1 MYIRNFQRWPENLE
15 RHESLE
21 LTLQMKKQ
29 NALQILVVIPVS
41 TRQWNKPT
49 KRNASKN
56 VSSNT
61 KIDVLNLE
69 KAPEAIENHYNVA
82 LAAPAT
88 VEAVMEAERK
98 GYDAV
103 VICCFDDPGLHAARE
118 SVSIPVVGLGE
129 TSFTTAL
136 LLGNKFAVISTGKN
150 SGAIYERKA
159 MELGLTKRLAYSSGI
174 DIPVLK
180 LTEDKAKVKQQLL
193 EEARK
198 AVDGFGAEVVVLG
211 CGGMMSLSEELSE
224 ILEVPVVDPLP
235 VTVKMAETLA
245 GLGLKHSKARFYHA
259 PRRKG

>member
-1 MYIRNFQRWPENLE
+1 
-15 RHESLE
+15 
-21 LTLQMKKQ
+21 MKKQ
-29 NALQILVVIPVS
+29 NALQILIVIPVS
-41 TRQWNKPT
+41 TKQWNKPT
-49 KRNASKN
+49 KRNASEN

-61 KIDVLNLE
+61 KIDVVNLE
-69 KAPEAIENHYNVA
+69 KAPEAIENHYDVA

-88 VEAVMEAERK
+88 VDAVVEAERK

-103 VICCFDDPGLHAARE
+103 VIGCFDDPGLHAARE
-118 SVSIPVVGLGE
+118 RVSIPVVGLGE
-129 TSFTTAL
+129 TSITTAS

-174 DIPVLK
+174 DVPVLK

-198 AVDGFGAEVVVLG
+198 AVDEFGAEVIVLG
-211 CGGMMSLSEELSE
+211 CGGMMDLSENLSK
-224 ILEVPVVDPLP
+224 ILKVPVIDPLL

-245 GLGLKHSKARFYHA
+245 TLRLKHSKARLYHA
-259 PRRKG
+259 PRRKE